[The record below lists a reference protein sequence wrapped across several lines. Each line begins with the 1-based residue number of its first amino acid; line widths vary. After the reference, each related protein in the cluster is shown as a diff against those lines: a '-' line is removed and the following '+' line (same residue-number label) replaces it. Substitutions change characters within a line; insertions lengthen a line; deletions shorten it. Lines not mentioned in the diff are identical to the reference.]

1 MIDRKRTQRKEKI
14 QLLQALLL
22 RGHCSALNLNEAQK
36 KKHQYFKG
44 KGTNNH
50 IKA

>member
-36 KKHQYFKG
+36 KTSIFQRER
-44 KGTNNH
+44 NE
-50 IKA
+50 